1 MALIRWNVCAR
12 TLLTVAALFVCFC
25 TFLAG
30 TGEAKGKT
38 HRLMSIETQEVEIDG
53 RAAMRIQIG
62 VNRADLS
69 YALAPLEHGDNEL
82 VLTLEDVKLDKKFP
96 KEYAPLGAIAEQIT
110 VTPEGKRQAVLR
122 IKAGSSLL
130 HEDAYRIY
138 TVPGDARG
146 KTKEYLVI
154 DIFADDG
161 SVGEQIDLHGHTVVL
176 DPGHGGSDTGA
187 IGYSGVR
194 EKDVALAVSLR
205 TEQLLR
211 GAGAEVVMTRTKD
224 VDVGPAGSTDAGE
237 LQARVDVSLAH
248 PSAELFLSVHCNAF
262 TNPEAHGMETYYY
275 PKTDADEHFA
285 TLLNEELAAA
295 GGLFNR
301 GVKYARFYLLR
312 HTEIPASLVELG
324 FLSNPDEEALLADAD
339 YQEQMAQALFHA
351 IARFFNE
358 GGEEK

>member
-1 MALIRWNVCAR
+1 M
-12 TLLTVAALFVCFC
+12 AALFVCFC
-25 TFLAG
+25 TFLTG

-38 HRLMSIETQEVEIDG
+38 HRLMSIESQEVEIDG
-53 RAAMRIQIG
+53 RAAVRVQIG

-69 YALAPLEHGDNEL
+69 YALAPIEHGDNEL

-96 KEYAPLGAIAEQIT
+96 QEYTPAGGLAEQIT
-110 VTPEGKRQAVLR
+110 VTPEGKRGAELR
-122 IKAGSSLL
+122 IRTGISLL

-138 TVPGDARG
+138 TVPGDAHG
-146 KTKEYLVI
+146 KVKEYLVI
-154 DIFADDG
+154 DIFADG
-161 SVGEQIDLHGHTVVL
+161 GIVQEQIDLRGHTVVL
-176 DPGHGGSDTGA
+176 DPGHGGSDSGA

-194 EKDVALAVSLR
+194 EKDVTLAVSLR
-205 TEQLLR
+205 AEQLLR
-211 GAGAEVVMTRTKD
+211 GAGAEVVMTRTAD
-224 VDVGPAGSTDAGE
+224 VDVGAAGSTDAGE

-248 PSAELFLSVHCNAF
+248 PKAEIFLSVHCNSF
-262 TNPEAHGMETYYY
+262 TNPDVHGMETYYY

-285 TLLNEELAAA
+285 ALLNEELAAE

-324 FLSNPDEEALLADAD
+324 FLSNPHEEALLADAD

-351 IARFFNE
+351 IARYFNE
-358 GGEEK
+358 GGKET